1 MTRRICAVVNTAAL
15 VHNLNEVKKKAED
28 KKVVA
33 VIKADAYG
41 HGAVK
46 AAEAYATLADMF
58 AVATGD
64 EALELREAG
73 VTKDILILAPVPKE
87 DIPELVKAGIIL
99 TVSSEKDGEDIS
111 QISEGLGITARIHV
125 AVDTGMS
132 RIGFFPN
139 KEGAWQIRKISK
151 LPALSLEAV
160 FTHYAKADE
169 KDKTWMN
176 IQTERFTSFA
186 KNLEKELPHLKF
198 HIANSAGIMEQKA
211 HFGDFVRAGIVL
223 YGLYPSDEVEKRALH
238 LIPALTWK
246 SRVSSVRWVEK
257 GEGVSYG
264 HTYRAEERIKVAT
277 VSCGYA
283 DGYPRLLSNRGRVL
297 INGTSCPIVG
307 RVCMDQ
313 FMVDVT
319 DKNVDVDDEAIL
331 IGKSG
336 NEEITADEIAMLTG
350 TINYEVVCDIGKRV
364 PRIYE

>member
-15 VHNLNEVKKKAED
+15 IHNLEEVKKKAKD

-41 HGAVK
+41 HGAVNAAK
-46 AAEAYATLADMF
+46 AYSDIADMF

-64 EALELREAG
+64 EAIELRNAD
-73 VTKDILILAPVPKE
+73 VTKDILILAPVPRE
-87 DIPELVKAGIIL
+87 DIGVLVKAGIIL
-99 TVSSEKDGEDIS
+99 TVSSETDAKNISTVCGE
-111 QISEGLGITARIHV
+111 LGVTARIHV
-125 AVDTGMS
+125 AIDTGMS

-139 KEGAWQIRKISK
+139 KEGAHRIRSIAKM
-151 LPALSLEAV
+151 PFLSVEAV

-176 IQTERFTSFA
+176 IQTDRFASFVR
-186 KNLEKELPHLKF
+186 ELKKVLPDIKF
-198 HIANSAGIMEQKA
+198 HISNSAGIMEQNT

-223 YGLYPSDEVEKRALH
+223 YGLYPSDEVDKTALH

-264 HTYRAEERIKVAT
+264 HTFRAEDRIKVAT

-283 DGYPRLLSNRGRVL
+283 DGYPRLLSNKGRVI
-297 INGTSCPIVG
+297 INGETCRIVG

-319 DKNVDVDDEAIL
+319 GKEVEIDDEVIL

-336 NEEITADEIAMLTG
+336 YEEITADEIARLTG

>member
-1 MTRRICAVVNTAAL
+1 MTKRICAVVSTAAL
-15 VHNLNEVKKKAED
+15 IHNLEEVKKKARG

-41 HGAVK
+41 HGAVN
-46 AAEAYATLADMF
+46 AAKAYAEIADMF

-64 EALELREAG
+64 EALELRNAG

-87 DIPELVKAGIIL
+87 DIEALVKAEIIL
-99 TVSSEKDGEDIS
+99 TVSSETDAENIS
-111 QISEGLGITARIHV
+111 AVSEKLGITARIHA

-139 KEGAWQIRKISK
+139 KEGAWQIRKVAKFPFI
-151 LPALSLEAV
+151 SLEAI

-176 IQTERFTSFA
+176 IQTDRFRDFA
-186 KNLEKELPHLKF
+186 RAIKKDLPDIKF
-198 HIANSAGIMEQKA
+198 HISNSAGIMEQQS

-223 YGLYPSDEVEKRALH
+223 YGLYPSDEVEKTAIH

-264 HTYRAEERIKVAT
+264 HTFRAEERIKVAT

-283 DGYPRLLSNRGRVL
+283 DGYPRLLSNRGRV
-297 INGTSCPIVG
+297 IIKEHSCPILG

-313 FMVDVT
+313 FMVDVSG
-319 DKNVDVDDEAIL
+319 VDVEIDDEVIL
-331 IGKSG
+331 LGKSG
-336 NEEITADEIAMLTG
+336 AEEITADEIARLSG